1 MGITTQ
7 SVSIKI
13 SNSLVDFNLVV
24 DRSLLL
30 ILEKKINFVRRVLY
44 EATANVVRVTY
55 AIM

>member
-44 EATANVVRVTY
+44 EATANVVGVTY
-55 AIM
+55 TIM